1 VLPDI
6 VDRGT
11 IALALAEPVPDLRME
26 GSSMEQALSDVRVI
40 DLTHYLAGPYCTK
53 LLADYGADVI
63 KVEKPG
69 EGDGA
74 RRLGPFFE
82 DDPHPEKSGLF
93 LDLNTNKRSIT
104 LNLKTRTGKRIF
116 MDLAKDADIVVESFE
131 PRVMTGLGLD
141 YESLEKINPRLV
153 MTSISNFGQTGPYR
167 DYKASEPIIYG
178 VGGAMFTN
186 GMPDREPLKLGG
198 TVVLFQ
204 GGLMAAGA
212 TLGAFYGS
220 RYQGI
225 GQHVDVALTE
235 TQAGSV
241 DMRGAE
247 LIAYQYCGEVSRRTP
262 PDIFG
267 IQFPPSVS
275 PCADGYF
282 NLVTGYVYW
291 HRFAEVM
298 EIPELKEAKFSPR
311 PDMDVATKEE
321 FDSIFIPWSMER
333 TKREISD
340 LLSKGGLLVEPLNAA
355 ADLLAD
361 PHLKERDY
369 FVEIDHP
376 VTGKLKHPGLPFKMA
391 ASPGQISRPAP
402 LLGQHN
408 DEVYE
413 GLGYTREDLVRLRE
427 RGVI

>member
-1 VLPDI
+1 
-6 VDRGT
+6 
-11 IALALAEPVPDLRME
+11 
-26 GSSMEQALSDVRVI
+26 
-40 DLTHYLAGPYCTK
+40 
-53 LLADYGADVI
+53 
-63 KVEKPG
+63 
-69 EGDGA
+69 
-74 RRLGPFFE
+74 
-82 DDPHPEKSGLF
+82 
-93 LDLNTNKRSIT
+93 
-104 LNLKTRTGKRIF
+104 
-116 MDLAKDADIVVESFE
+116 
-131 PRVMTGLGLD
+131 
-141 YESLEKINPRLV
+141 
-153 MTSISNFGQTGPYR
+153 
-167 DYKASEPIIYG
+167 
-178 VGGAMFTN
+178 
-186 GMPDREPLKLGG
+186 
-198 TVVLFQ
+198 
-204 GGLMAAGA
+204 MAVGA

-247 LIAYQYCGEVSRRTP
+247 LIAYQYCGEVSQRTP

-298 EIPELKEAKFSPR
+298 GIPELKDPKFSPR

-340 LLSKGGLLVEPLNAA
+340 LLSKGGLLVEPLNTA

-369 FVEIDHP
+369 FVEVDHP
-376 VTGKLKHPGLPFKMA
+376 VTGKLQHPGLPFKMA
-391 ASPGQISRPAP
+391 ASPGQINRPAP